1 MAIAF
6 EEKDNN
12 YSPFLVTGVYKIKD
26 KKVWL
31 VNTNNG
37 TREGSGGYP
46 D

>member
-1 MAIAF
+1 MAITLKK
-6 EEKDNN
+6 KDNN
-12 YSPFLVTGVYKIKD
+12 YSLFLVAGAYKVKE

-37 TREGSGGYP
+37 TREGPIKCP